1 MSPRYPDPDDFD
13 EPADLDVDPGTL
25 AGGVPLRTAVSHP
38 DEKRL
43 ADEAADRYETW
54 LFGDPR

>member
-1 MSPRYPDPDDFD
+1 MSIDPFLDELPD

-43 ADEAADRYETW
+43 ADEAADRYEAAFW
-54 LFGDPR
+54 EMG